1 MRFMLSWFDQ
11 WYIMNY
17 LEDIANFCGTH
28 LNKFSIL
35 VRVRDCVLNL
45 QVLASELQTE
55 AGASCPTWNGE
66 LNPWTQVQLLT
77 AHNLRAH

>member
-11 WYIMNY
+11 WYLYVLSRGYRKLLWNSSI
-17 LEDIANFCGTH
+17 
-28 LNKFSIL
+28 KFSIL

-55 AGASCPTWNGE
+55 AGASCPTWNGK
-66 LNPWTQVQLLT
+66 LNSWTQVQLLT
-77 AHNLRAH
+77 ANNLRAH